1 MPVLAECFGG
11 SIVPHTTCFLHVR
24 FQSLNNKI
32 RETERFK
39 IFLPLPII
47 LGCKQI
53 RVIVMMNKIILS
65 N

>member
-11 SIVPHTTCFLHVR
+11 SPHTNCFLHVR

-47 LGCKQI
+47 PGCKEI
-53 RVIVMMNKIILS
+53 RIIVMRNKITLS